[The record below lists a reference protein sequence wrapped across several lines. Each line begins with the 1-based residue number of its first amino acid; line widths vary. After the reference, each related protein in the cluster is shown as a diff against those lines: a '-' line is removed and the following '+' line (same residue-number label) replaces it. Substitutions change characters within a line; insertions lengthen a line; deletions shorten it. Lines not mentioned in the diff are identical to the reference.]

1 MKEKV
6 LRYLRFLN
14 ISKEIHSLGHYTFY
28 IFLFSICL
36 YPHVS
41 VVASYIVSISFS
53 NSDEVGTLKLVAE
66 PRLLVMMMMMMSL
79 VMMLM
84 LAMMMLVMMRMRM
97 VFFMMRMMIARKIV
111 CFDLVRAKKSKLL
124 SS

>member
-28 IFLFSICL
+28 IFLFSISL
-36 YPHVS
+36 HPHVS

-66 PRLLVMMMMMMSL
+66 PRLLVMMMMMSL